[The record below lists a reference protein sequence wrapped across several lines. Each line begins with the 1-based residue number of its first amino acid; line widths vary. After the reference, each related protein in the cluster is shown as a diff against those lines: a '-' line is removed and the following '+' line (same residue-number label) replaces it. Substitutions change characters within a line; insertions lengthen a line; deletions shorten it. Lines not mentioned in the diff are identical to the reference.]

1 MLKDFRQKLQ
11 KLSLGK
17 RKLLLD
23 KLNATFFQDDEDTR
37 QQFIYASSLLID
49 EKKTLKETVFLLKD
63 CFSVTSAQYEHYSYV
78 LEAYKG
84 SLTDVGRKRF
94 CSGIMKK
101 NSSQKSLAI
110 STKMRQNIKH

>member
-23 KLNATFFQDDEDTR
+23 KLNATFSQDEEDIR
-37 QQFIYASSLLID
+37 QKFIYAASLLID
-49 EKKTLKETVFLLKD
+49 ERKTLKETVFLLKD
-63 CFSVTSAQYEHYSYV
+63 CFSVTSAQYEHYSLV
-78 LEAYKG
+78 LEAYRD
-84 SLTDVGRKRF
+84 SLTATGRKRF
-94 CSGIMKK
+94 CSCVMKK

-110 STKMRQNIKH
+110 SAKMRQNIKH